1 MPYQPDGNGFW
12 ELPMTTVRA
21 AGRNLPCSGGGWFRL
36 VPYRLF
42 REGLRRFN
50 AAERAPGIFYTHPWE
65 VDPGQPR
72 IAAPRLS
79 RFRHYVN
86 LHRTEPRLRR
96 LLADFAWDRI
106 DRVYGSVL
114 AQA

>member
-1 MPYQPDGNGFW
+1 
-12 ELPMTTVRA
+12 MTTVRVG
-21 AGRNLPCSGGGWFRL
+21 GRSVPCSGGGWFRL
-36 VPYRLF
+36 APYALF
-42 REGLRRFN
+42 RQGLRRFN
-50 AAERAPGIFYTHPWE
+50 ATEGSPGIFYTHPWE

-86 LHRTEPRLRR
+86 LRRTEPRLRR

-106 DRVYGSVL
+106 DRVYAGVL
-114 AQA
+114 GPRSAAA